1 MEVKKRY
8 IGGTM
13 MQVTIK
19 DIARECGVSVATVSM
34 ALSSKKTRISEK
46 TKAKVVEVAK
56 KYNYQPNNAAV
67 SLVNKKSKLIGI
79 VFNDLRNTHISSL
92 FMEIN
97 NVIEK
102 KGYALVCH
110 IIEDDE
116 IIDCDL
122 IKNVGAGNISAL
134 IWAKSLQKYTEN
146 EKQKLNDAIVRLG
159 VPVITMERY
168 GFTCRGTDVV
178 FDYRQGGDM
187 ATKHLIEYGHKRIGC
202 VAGKKNFQV
211 TRERLEG
218 YKMALQEAGIPYD
231 EELVVYGDYTMN
243 SGYQAL
249 SYIMGKKV
257 TAIFSMNDEMA
268 FGVYRAARMY
278 GVKIPE
284 DVSIVGFDNV
294 PFADVMQVPLTTVH
308 IPVEEMGKY
317 IGERTMELIE
327 GAEEQGRNE
336 REYKPQLLLRGSTR
350 KI

>member
-1 MEVKKRY
+1 
-8 IGGTM
+8 

-34 ALSSKKTRISEK
+34 ALSSKKTRVSEK
-46 TKAKVVEVAK
+46 TKAKVLEVAR

-97 NVIEK
+97 NVLEK
-102 KGYALVCH
+102 RGYSLVCH
-110 IIEDDE
+110 IIEDDGAVE
-116 IIDCDL
+116 CDL
-122 IKNVGAGNISAL
+122 IRNVGAGNISAL
-134 IWAKSLQKYTEN
+134 IWAKSLEKYTN
-146 EKQKLNDAIVRLG
+146 EEKKKLNDAILQLD
-159 VPVITMERY
+159 VPEMTMDNY
-168 GFTCRGTDVV
+168 GFACEGTDVV
-178 FDYRQGGDM
+178 FDYRQGGYI
-187 ATKHLIEYGHKRIGC
+187 ATKHLIDYGHRRIGC
-202 VAGKKNFQV
+202 VAGKKNYQV
-211 TRERLEG
+211 TQERLEG

-231 EELVVYGDYTMN
+231 EELVVYGDYTMD
-243 SGYQAL
+243 SGYMVF

-268 FGVYRAARMY
+268 FGIYRAARMY
-278 GVKIPE
+278 GVNIPE
-284 DVSIVGFDNV
+284 EVSVVGFDNV
-294 PFADVMQVPLTTVH
+294 PFADVMQVPLTTIG
-308 IPVEEMGKY
+308 IPVEEIGKY

-327 GAEEQGRNE
+327 STEKMGRNV